1 MTECFLRI
9 VSNTENIFCI
19 LCNTI
24 LLAFHAI
31 NIFHFIIIFPH
42 DLVLHLKLSLGI
54 FSVWGCLSVC
64 LPAVLGGTDCPY
76 VACLA

>member
-9 VSNTENIFCI
+9 LSNTENIFCI
-19 LCNTI
+19 RCNTI
-24 LLAFHAI
+24 LLASHAI
-31 NIFHFIIIFPH
+31 DIIFHFILIFPH

-54 FSVWGCLSVC
+54 FSVWGWLSVC

-76 VACLA
+76 VA